1 MATGVGVRKESVLGE
16 APGDAAL
23 VALPSGGDAGQ
34 GLSVFNFDFDSI
46 DLPNFNNLDFEK
58 LAAELSPTAAEY
70 SSQSTNLA
78 LELARGAAEGNRNAL
93 TNAFISAMGQSVSA
107 LGTLSEAAV
116 NANMAALN
124 LINPNLQGLIDDAAD
139 IAGDATA
146 AISTYLAANLP
157 TMLENSSNLARKHD
171 EIIGSLLAGE
181 IPADVE
187 AQIRRRAAESAGAHG
202 VFGSAGGSAGRNLE
216 ARDLGLSSL
225 QMQRLGAAMAEGR
238 SGLWL
243 DVATDAAAAADA
255 AIGLVGSAMDLT
267 DSLMP
272 DVDVAELFGS
282 IYATEAKATTIDP
295 TQVFTSALDQ
305 YNKAFGWGVDVAR
318 GNQQAQAQYDS
329 MMLQFKTDQMN
340 ATVAMRNADLAV
352 AAQLRA
358 AEIDAAATQNA
369 ATINANAT
377 KQAAWYAA
385 AATIEA
391 ANATAKGNVDA
402 AIGAAS
408 INKGKWD
415 KVKVGT
421 ENVYVPAGPTSP
433 SRTYRRSVYENRF
446 IPATIPRS

>member
-1 MATGVGVRKESVLGE
+1 M
-16 APGDAAL
+16 
-23 VALPSGGDAGQ
+23 PSGTTNMGVI
-34 GLSVFNFDFDSI
+34 SFDFNSV
-46 DLPNFNNLDFEK
+46 DLPNFNSLDFEK

-70 SSQSTNLA
+70 SSQSTNQA
-78 LELARGAAEGNRNAL
+78 LTLARGAAADNRNAL
-93 TNAFISAMGQSVSA
+93 TNAFNSAMGQSVSA

-116 NANMAALN
+116 SANMAALN
-124 LINPNLQGLIDDAAD
+124 HINPNLQGQIDDAAG

-157 TMLENSSNLARKHD
+157 TMLENSSNLARKQD

-187 AQIRRRAAESAGAHG
+187 AQIRRRAAESAGANG

-216 ARDLGLSSL
+216 ARDLGLTSL
-225 QMQRLGAAMAEGR
+225 QMQRHGVAMAEGR

-295 TQVFTSALDQ
+295 TQVFTSALGQ
-305 YNKAFGWGVDVAR
+305 YNAAFGWGVDVAR
-318 GNQQAQAQYDS
+318 GNQQAQSQYDS

-358 AEIDAAATQNA
+358 AEIDAASTANA
-369 ATINANAT
+369 AQINANAT
-377 KQAAWYAA
+377 TQAAWYASN
-385 AATIEA
+385 ATIEA
-391 ANATAKGNVDA
+391 ANATAQGNVD
-402 AIGAAS
+402 AAS
-408 INKGKWD
+408 INKGKWSREQT
-415 KVKVGT
+415 GT
-421 ENVYVPAGPTSP
+421 KRVRVSVPTESGVFNSWEWADIPVYGDAFKPA
-433 SRTYRRSVYENRF
+433 E
-446 IPATIPRS
+446 